1 MIKLTAA
8 IGLEFIPKTDW
19 VPEPTVA
26 DRTWEALA
34 AIRQALRLPEAAST
48 ATVSGCRS
56 SVREMTGNRS
66 ARMQTMATASIL
78 VLCLGFRRE
87 TVQRNRHSHI
97 AATVTASQTRLSSV
111 SIVSC

>member
-1 MIKLTAA
+1 
-8 IGLEFIPKTDW
+8 
-19 VPEPTVA
+19 
-26 DRTWEALA
+26 
-34 AIRQALRLPEAAST
+34 
-48 ATVSGCRS
+48 
-56 SVREMTGNRS
+56 MTGNRS